1 MSVGFSDLLQRL
13 KSRERDR
20 QQRLQRPRNRDNR
33 KSLSYDASPFYMTGD
48 AGADSVDVASSSNTD
63 LTVQK
68 RQLGERLYPKV
79 QAIQPVSF
87 I

>member
-1 MSVGFSDLLQRL
+1 
-13 KSRERDR
+13 
-20 QQRLQRPRNRDNR
+20 
-33 KSLSYDASPFYMTGD
+33 MTGD